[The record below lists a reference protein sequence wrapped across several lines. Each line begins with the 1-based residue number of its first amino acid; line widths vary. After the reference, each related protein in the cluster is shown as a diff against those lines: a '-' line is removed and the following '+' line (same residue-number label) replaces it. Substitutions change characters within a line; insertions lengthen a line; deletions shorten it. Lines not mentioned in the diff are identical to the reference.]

1 MVDGAGV
8 HWIWTNILSPWGA
21 MMGWLAI
28 AVVLL
33 CLGAAA
39 LWARYNPD
47 RDHTRPPTYRPDRR
61 SRRVDPLESE
71 PFRGI

>member
-1 MVDGAGV
+1 
-8 HWIWTNILSPWGA
+8 

-28 AVVLL
+28 AMVLL
-33 CLGAAA
+33 CLGVAA

-47 RDHTRPPTYRPDRR
+47 RDHTRPPTYRAPRR
-61 SRRVDPLESE
+61 SRRLDPLEIE

>member
-1 MVDGAGV
+1 
-8 HWIWTNILSPWGA
+8 

-47 RDHTRPPTYRPDRR
+47 RDHTRPPTYRADRR
-61 SRRVDPLESE
+61 SRRLDPLESD